1 MKQNIKK
8 NKKDFI
14 INVVG
19 NLFNSFLFIYLARLT
34 QSIID
39 AGISKNIQDLK
50 KYFIYSILF
59 VLSITFC
66 KYITRLA
73 NARYLSK
80 TMKDVQK
87 DYVKSVLYKDYHV
100 LNDENSSKYLSILQ
114 NDITSLEMNYFD
126 VFPRLIA
133 TSFLVCGALGMMFF
147 YNKVMCLL
155 TVIVYFPLIN
165 IITPHT

>member
-1 MKQNIKK
+1 MKQYIKK

-87 DYVKSVLYKDYHV
+87 DYVKSVLYKDYHI

-114 NDITSLEMNYFD
+114 NDIAS
-126 VFPRLIA
+126 
-133 TSFLVCGALGMMFF
+133 
-147 YNKVMCLL
+147 
-155 TVIVYFPLIN
+155 
-165 IITPHT
+165 